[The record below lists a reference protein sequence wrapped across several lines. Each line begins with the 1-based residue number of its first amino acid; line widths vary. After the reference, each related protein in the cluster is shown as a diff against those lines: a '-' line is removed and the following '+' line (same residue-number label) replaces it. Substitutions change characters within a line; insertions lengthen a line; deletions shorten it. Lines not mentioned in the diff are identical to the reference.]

1 MHPNPSCACYSASK
15 ICYNTPTQ
23 GHEPAKKKSRIVFKS
38 EPFALSV
45 CFQTKH
51 KLQASQPSDLS
62 VVV

>member
-1 MHPNPSCACYSASK
+1 MTPQPILCLLFCIK
-15 ICYNTPTQ
+15 ICYNTPTP
-23 GHEPAKKKSRIVFKS
+23 GHEPAKKKSRTVFKS
-38 EPFALSV
+38 EPVALSL